1 MSRLLVSEPSKEF
14 KDAVPSTSVMTE
26 RNRLMSWDSA
36 AQGLTKPVVV
46 IPSSKIT
53 IFLRPLGFVINITKL
68 IFASLVK
75 LPYTSFKLGYE
86 MAKLFTRGLS
96 SIRRLL
102 SSSREER

>member
-26 RNRLMSWDSA
+26 RNRLMSWDSV

-53 IFLRPLGFVINITKL
+53 IIVGPLGFASKITKL
-68 IFASLVK
+68 FPTSVVK
-75 LPYTSFKLGYE
+75 LPNTLFKLGYE
-86 MAKLFTRGLS
+86 FAKLVTRGLS
-96 SIRRLL
+96 SIRRLFFPG
-102 SSSREER
+102 R

>member
-1 MSRLLVSEPSKEF
+1 VSEPSKKF

-53 IFLRPLGFVINITKL
+53 IFLRPLGFASKITKL
-68 IFASLVK
+68 ILAAVVK
-75 LPYTSFKLGYE
+75 LPYTLFRLGYE
-86 MAKLFTRGLS
+86 IAKLVTRGLS
-96 SIRRLL
+96 NIRRLL
-102 SSSREER
+102 FPAR

>member
-1 MSRLLVSEPSKEF
+1 MSEPSKKF

-53 IFLRPLGFVINITKL
+53 IFLRPLGFASKITKL
-68 IFASLVK
+68 ILAAVVK
-75 LPYTSFKLGYE
+75 LPYTLFRLGYE
-86 MAKLFTRGLS
+86 IAKLVTRGLS
-96 SIRRLL
+96 NIRRLL
-102 SSSREER
+102 FPAR